1 MGPDPAAITTQ
12 ACLCGDILAL
22 YDHYT
27 KVICQKLVKREGSCS
42 EETQYLLSPGS
53 HYKAHS
59 TICVPIPMS
68 PAPAPAAWVF
78 HADSSTRSI

>member
-27 KVICQKLVKREGSCS
+27 KVMCQKLLRREASCS
-42 EETQYLLSPGS
+42 EETLYLLSPGS
-53 HYKAHS
+53 HYMADSKQAPS
-59 TICVPIPMS
+59 VSPS
-68 PAPAPAAWVF
+68 PAARVF
-78 HADSSTRSI
+78 HAHSSTRSL